1 MQYAL
6 LALDLD
12 GTLTNSQ
19 KEVTLRSRAAI
30 DAAMDLGVC
39 VTLAS
44 GRPVLGIAPLAHSL
58 GLFGR
63 NAYMLAYNGAQ
74 LVKCETNTVVWERT
88 VGLDAIK
95 TVFDFAKSKGLAS
108 LCYDEVGV
116 ITEMP
121 DDPFI
126 HKEAYNNGI
135 LIRGVKNMLSEVTTA
150 QPKVMI
156 VGEPSLLIPARKE
169 LQILLGDSADASFSE
184 PCFMEITAK
193 GVQKAASLD
202 VLLSLL
208 GKERTN
214 LMVVG
219 DGLNDIPMLA
229 IAGLAVAMENSS
241 LEVKAH
247 AHEVTSSND
256 DDGVAL
262 AIEKHILEMV

>member
-1 MQYAL
+1 MQYSL

-19 KEVTLRSRAAI
+19 KQVTLRSRQAI
-30 DAAMDLGVC
+30 DAALDLGVC

-44 GRPVLGIAPLAHSL
+44 GRPVLGIAPLALSL

-63 NAYMLAYNGAQ
+63 NAYILAYNGAQ
-74 LVKCETNTVVWERT
+74 LIRCETNEVVWERT
-88 VGLDAIK
+88 VGLDAIQ
-95 TVFDFAKSKGLAS
+95 TAFTFAKQKGLAS
-108 LCYDEVGV
+108 LCYDEEGI

-121 DDPFI
+121 DDPNVQ
-126 HKEAYNNGI
+126 KEAYNNGI
-135 LIRGVKNMLSEVTTA
+135 PIRRVEDLRSMIKTP
-150 QPKVMI
+150 QPKVMV
-156 VGEPSLLIPARKE
+156 VGDPSLLGPAREE
-169 LQILLGDSADASFSE
+169 LQVLLGDRADASFSE

-208 GKERTN
+208 GKERSS

-219 DGLNDIPMLA
+219 DGLNDVPMLA
-229 IAGLAVAMENSS
+229 IAGLAVAMDNSS

-247 AHEVTSSND
+247 AHVVTASND

-262 AIEKHILEMV
+262 AIEKHILGRM

>member
-1 MQYAL
+1 MQYSL

-19 KEVTLRSRAAI
+19 KEVTLRSRKAI
-30 DAAMDLGVC
+30 DAALDLGVC

-44 GRPVLGIAPLAHSL
+44 GRPVLGIAPLALSL

-63 NAYMLAYNGAQ
+63 HAYMLAYNGAC
-74 LVKCETNTVVWERT
+74 LISCETNKVVWERT
-88 VGLDAIK
+88 VGLDAIE
-95 TVFDFAKSKGLAS
+95 TVFAFAKAKGLAS
-108 LCYDEVGV
+108 LCYDEKGV
-116 ITEMP
+116 ITESP
-121 DDPFI
+121 DDRYV

-135 LIRGVKNMLSEVTTA
+135 PIRRVENLLLEVTRP

-156 VGEPSLLIPARKE
+156 VGEPTLLIPARKE
-169 LQILLGDSADASFSE
+169 LQALLGDKADASFSE

-193 GVQKAASLD
+193 GVQKSASLD

-208 GKERTN
+208 GKERSS

-229 IAGLAVAMENSS
+229 IAALAVAMENSS
-241 LEVKAH
+241 EEVKAH
-247 AHEVTSSND
+247 AHEVTASND
-256 DDGVAL
+256 EDGVAL
-262 AIEKHILEMV
+262 AIEKHILARA

>member
-1 MQYAL
+1 MQYSL

-19 KEVTLRSRAAI
+19 KEVTPRSRKAI
-30 DAAMDLGVC
+30 KDALALGVC

-44 GRPVLGIAPLAHSL
+44 GRPVLGIEPLAREL
-58 GLFGR
+58 GLFSR
-63 NAYMLAYNGAQ
+63 HAYILAYNGAQ
-74 LVKCETNTVVWERT
+74 LISCKTNEVVWQRT
-88 VGLDAIK
+88 VGLDAIEIAF
-95 TVFDFAKSKGLAS
+95 TYAKARGLAALS
-108 LCYDEVGV
+108 YDREGV

-121 DDPFI
+121 SDPYV
-126 HKEAYNNGI
+126 HKEAYNNTI
-135 LIRGVKNMLSEVTTA
+135 AIRGVENLLAEVTTA

-156 VGEPSLLIPARKE
+156 VGEPSLLLSAQKE
-169 LQILLGDSADASFSE
+169 LQLLLGDRADASFSE

-208 GKERTN
+208 GKDRSS

-219 DGLNDIPMLA
+219 DGLNDVPMLA
-229 IAGLAVAMENSS
+229 IAALAVAMENSS
-241 LEVKAH
+241 DEVKEH
-247 AHEVTSSND
+247 AHVVTASND

-262 AIEKHILEMV
+262 AIEEHILGRG

>member
-1 MQYAL
+1 MQYSL

-19 KEVTLRSRAAI
+19 KEVTLRSRRAI
-30 DAAMDLGVC
+30 DAVLDLGVC

-44 GRPVLGIAPLAHSL
+44 GRPVLGIAPLALSL

-74 LVKCETNTVVWERT
+74 LISCETNKVVWERT
-88 VGLDAIK
+88 VGLDAIR
-95 TVFDFAKSKGLAS
+95 TVFAFAKSKGLAS
-108 LCYDEVGV
+108 LCYDAKGI

-121 DDPFI
+121 EDRYV
-126 HKEAYNNGI
+126 HKEAYNNRI
-135 LIRGVKNMLSEVTTA
+135 PIRRVENLLLEVTTP

-156 VGEPSLLIPARKE
+156 VGEPSLLVSAQKE
-169 LQILLGDSADASFSE
+169 LQLLLGDSADASFSE

-193 GVQKAASLD
+193 GVQKASSLD
-202 VLLSLL
+202 VLLSLM
-208 GKERTN
+208 GKQRAS

-219 DGLNDIPMLA
+219 DGLNDVPMLA
-229 IAGLAVAMENSS
+229 IAGLGVAMGNSS
-241 LEVKAH
+241 LEVKSH
-247 AHEVTSSND
+247 AHVVTSSND

-262 AIEKHILEMV
+262 AIEKHILGIE

>member
-1 MQYAL
+1 MQYSL

-19 KEVTLRSRAAI
+19 KEVTPRSRKAI
-30 DAAMDLGVC
+30 DAALDLGVC

-58 GLFGR
+58 GLFSR
-63 NAYMLAYNGAQ
+63 NAYILAYNGAQ
-74 LVKCETNTVVWERT
+74 LISCQTNEVVWERT

-95 TVFDFAKSKGLAS
+95 TVFDFAKRKGLSALS
-108 LCYDEVGV
+108 FDHEGV
-116 ITEMP
+116 ITETP
-121 DDPFI
+121 DDPYV
-126 HKEAYNNGI
+126 HKEAFNNGI
-135 LIRGVKNMLSEVTTA
+135 PIRRVDDLLFMVTEP

-156 VGEPSLLIPARKE
+156 VGEPSLLVPARNE
-169 LQILLGDSADASFSE
+169 LQLLLGDSADASFSE

-202 VLLSLL
+202 VLLSILK
-208 GKERTN
+208 KERSS

-219 DGLNDIPMLA
+219 DGLNDVPMLA

-241 LEVKAH
+241 DEVKSH
-247 AHEVTSSND
+247 AHVITSSND

-262 AIEKHILEMV
+262 AIEKHILGIG

>member
-1 MQYAL
+1 MQYSL

-19 KEVTLRSRAAI
+19 KEVTPRSRDAI
-30 DAAMDLGVC
+30 DAALDLGVC

-58 GLFGR
+58 GLFSR
-63 NAYMLAYNGAQ
+63 HAYILAYNGAQ
-74 LVKCETNTVVWERT
+74 LISCETDTVVWERT
-88 VGLDAIK
+88 VDLDAIR
-95 TVFDFAKSKGLAS
+95 TAFSFAKEKGLAALS
-108 LCYDEVGV
+108 YDGVGV

-121 DDPFI
+121 DDPFV
-126 HKEAYNNGI
+126 HKEAYNNSI
-135 LIRGVKNMLSEVTTA
+135 PIRRVEDLLSEVNSP

-156 VGEPSLLIPARKE
+156 VGEPSLLAPAQKE
-169 LQILLGDSADASFSE
+169 LQLLLGDRADASFSE

-202 VLLSLL
+202 VLLSIL
-208 GKERTN
+208 GKERSS

-219 DGLNDIPMLA
+219 DGLNDVPMLA

-241 LEVKAH
+241 LEVKSH
-247 AHEVTSSND
+247 AHEVTASND
-256 DDGVAL
+256 DEGVAL
-262 AIEKHILEMV
+262 AIERHILGIR

>member
-1 MQYAL
+1 MQYSL

-19 KEVTLRSRAAI
+19 KEVTLRSRKAI
-30 DAAMDLGVC
+30 DAALDLGVC
-39 VTLAS
+39 VILAS
-44 GRPVLGIAPLAHSL
+44 GRPVLGIAPLATSL
-58 GLFGR
+58 GLYGLH
-63 NAYMLAYNGAQ
+63 AYILAYNGTQ
-74 LVKCETNTVVWERT
+74 LISCATGEVVWQRT
-88 VGLDAIK
+88 VGLDAIQ
-95 TVFDFAKSKGLAS
+95 TVFSYAKSKGMAS
-108 LCYDEVGV
+108 LCYDHEGV

-121 DDPFI
+121 DDPFV
-126 HKEAYNNGI
+126 HKEAFNNGI
-135 LIRGVKNMLSEVTTA
+135 PIRGVEDLLSEVTTP

-156 VGEPSLLIPARKE
+156 VGDPSLLIPAREE

-193 GVQKAASLD
+193 GVQKATSLD

-208 GKERTN
+208 GKERSS

-219 DGLNDIPMLA
+219 DGLNDVPMLA

-241 LEVKAH
+241 LEVKQH
-247 AHEVTSSND
+247 SHVVTASND

-262 AIEKHILEMV
+262 AIETYILGIG